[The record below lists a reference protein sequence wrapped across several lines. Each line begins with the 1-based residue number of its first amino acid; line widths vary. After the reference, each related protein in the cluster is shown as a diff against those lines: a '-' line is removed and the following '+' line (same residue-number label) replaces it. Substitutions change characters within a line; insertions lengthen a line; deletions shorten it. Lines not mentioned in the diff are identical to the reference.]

1 MKFKKLILLGL
12 ASFSLFSCG
21 EVESSS
27 SNNTCIMINRFILTK
42 ELEGE
47 IHKIPGE
54 GDYFK
59 FDGAYFKILLN
70 KGETFTIPQTLIYR
84 NGELLDHKSIDE
96 NTFKEGAICLGKIC
110 YANGSDESCAW
121 QDKSFVAPYLAE
133 LRLN

>member
-1 MKFKKLILLGL
+1 MKIKKLILLGL

-21 EVESSS
+21 EVEPSS
-27 SNNTCIMINRFILTK
+27 SNNTCIMINSFIFTK

-70 KGETFTIPQTLIYR
+70 KDDSFMVRETLVYH
-84 NGELLDHKSIDE
+84 NGELLDHKKINE

-121 QDKSFVAPYLAE
+121 QDKSFTTPYLAM

>member
-1 MKFKKLILLGL
+1 MKFKKLILSGL

-27 SNNTCIMINRFILTK
+27 SNNTCIMINRLILTD

-47 IHKIPGE
+47 IHKMPGE

-70 KGETFTIPQTLIYR
+70 KDDSFMVRKTLIYH
-84 NGELLDHKSIDE
+84 NGELLDHKKIDE
-96 NTFKEGAICLGKIC
+96 NTFKEGAICFGKIC

-121 QDKSFVAPYLAE
+121 QDKSFTTPYLAM

>member
-84 NGELLDHKSIDE
+84 NGELLDHKKLMEIHLKKVR
-96 NTFKEGAICLGKIC
+96 FA
-110 YANGSDESCAW
+110 
-121 QDKSFVAPYLAE
+121 LAKYVMLME
-133 LRLN
+133 AMKLVPGRISRS

>member
-1 MKFKKLILLGL
+1 
-12 ASFSLFSCG
+12 
-21 EVESSS
+21 
-27 SNNTCIMINRFILTK
+27 MINRFILTK

-84 NGELLDHKSIDE
+84 NGELLDHKKLMEIHLKKVR
-96 NTFKEGAICLGKIC
+96 FA
-110 YANGSDESCAW
+110 
-121 QDKSFVAPYLAE
+121 LAKYVMQME
-133 LRLN
+133 AMKVVPGRISHS

>member
-1 MKFKKLILLGL
+1 MKFKKLILSGL

-27 SNNTCIMINRFILTK
+27 SNNTCIMINLLILTD

-59 FDGAYFKILLN
+59 FDGAYFKILLS
-70 KGETFTIPQTLIYR
+70 KGPSFTIPQTLIYR
-84 NGELLDHKSIDE
+84 NGECLDHKNIDE
-96 NTFKEGAICLGKIC
+96 NTFKEGTICLDKIC
-110 YANGSDESCAW
+110 YANGNDESCAW
-121 QDKSFVAPYLAE
+121 QDKSFTTPYLAE

>member
-1 MKFKKLILLGL
+1 MKIRKLILLVL
-12 ASFSLFSCG
+12 ASFNLFSCG
-21 EVESSS
+21 GIESSS
-27 SNNTCIMINRFILTK
+27 SNNTCIMINRFILTD

-70 KGETFTIPQTLIYR
+70 KDDSFMVRKTLVYH
-84 NGELLDHKSIDE
+84 NGELLDHKKIDE

-110 YANGSDESCAW
+110 YANGSDETCAW
-121 QDKSFVAPYLAE
+121 QNKSFTTPYLAM